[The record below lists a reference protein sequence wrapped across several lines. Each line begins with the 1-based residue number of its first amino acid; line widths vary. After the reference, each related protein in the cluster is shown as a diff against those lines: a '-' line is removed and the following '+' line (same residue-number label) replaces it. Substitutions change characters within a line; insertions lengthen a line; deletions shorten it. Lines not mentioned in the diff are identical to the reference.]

1 MDVLF
6 DTFSCWKEFYYRLNK
21 LNVNY
26 TDESI
31 ECMIYDG
38 LDDMKKGILKF
49 KSYASSRLVFYKNNK
64 TDTDFL
70 YSIISQL
77 LVIILN
83 NFYIFNVC
91 CILCV

>member
-6 DTFSCWKEFYYRLNK
+6 YIFSCWKEFYYRLNK

-49 KSYASSRLVFYKNNK
+49 KSYTSSRLVFYKNNK
-64 TDTDFL
+64 SDTEFL
-70 YSIISQL
+70 YSILSQL
-77 LVIILN
+77 LVIILDN
-83 NFYIFNVC
+83 LYAFILC
-91 CILCV
+91 CILDV